1 MTRIRQGFAAGP
13 LAADAP
19 EDPARYQDLTRFR
32 VPPAFRGRSALVVQ
46 LWWLVQALLFRPS
59 PQIFFGWRR
68 FLLRLFGARIGR
80 GVLIRS
86 SAEFTYPWKISIG
99 DFSWIGDGAIL
110 YSLAEI
116 SIGAHSVVSQYCY
129 LCAGSHDPLTPS
141 FDLVGKPIAIG
152 SECWLATDV
161 FVAPGI
167 SIGDATIVG
176 ARSTVLHDLPPA
188 MICYGYPARPARPRA
203 KPGQDAQ
210 RDASLRR

>member
-1 MTRIRQGFAAGP
+1 MTRSRRALAKP
-13 LAADAP
+13 PSAADPEAP
-19 EDPARYQDLTRFR
+19 GTYQDLTRFH
-32 VPPAFRGRSALVVQ
+32 VPPGFRGRNALVVQ
-46 LWWLVQALLFRPS
+46 LWWLVQALLFHPS

-68 FLLRLFGARIGR
+68 FLLRLFGANVGR

-86 SAEFTYPWKISIG
+86 SAEFTYPWRISIG

-129 LCAGSHDPLTPS
+129 LCAGSHDPHTAS
-141 FDLVGKPIAIG
+141 FDIVGKPISIG
-152 SECWLATDV
+152 SQCWLATDV

-188 MICYGYPARPARPRA
+188 MICYGYPARPVRPRVPPA
-203 KPGQDAQ
+203 EPPC
-210 RDASLRR
+210 

>member
-1 MTRIRQGFAAGP
+1 MTMERGAVAERPAAAGGS
-13 LAADAP
+13 DA
-19 EDPARYQDLTRFR
+19 PARYQDLTRFR
-32 VPPAFRGRSALVVQ
+32 VPKGFRGRSALMVQ
-46 LWWLVQALLFRPS
+46 LWWVVQALLFRPS

-68 FLLRLFGARIGR
+68 FLLRLFGAGIGR
-80 GVLIRS
+80 GVLIRP

-110 YSLAEI
+110 YSLSEI
-116 SIGAHSVVSQYCY
+116 SIGAHSVISQHCY
-129 LCAGSHDPLTPS
+129 LCAGSHDPGALS
-141 FDLVGKPIAIG
+141 FDFVAKPISIG

-188 MICYGYPARPARPRA
+188 MICYGYPAKPVRPRVPPHRQSA
-203 KPGQDAQ
+203 D
-210 RDASLRR
+210 